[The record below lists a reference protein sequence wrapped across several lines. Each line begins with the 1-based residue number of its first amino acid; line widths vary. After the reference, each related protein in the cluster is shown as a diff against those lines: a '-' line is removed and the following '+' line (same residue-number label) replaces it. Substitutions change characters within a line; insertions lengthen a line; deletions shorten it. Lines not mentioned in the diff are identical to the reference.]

1 MESSKTA
8 RGLSTAHRGCD
19 AISRASSSRRVSS
32 STAESFLGHRR
43 CAVTTNE
50 LNTGLWSLCV
60 SARVEPYDVC
70 DTSRPRHNTRSHHAG
85 VRFFFSSFAFTAG
98 AVGCSEPSPGSSASP
113 APEYVCVPG
122 RYLYVGANAT
132 GASVQP
138 ANALPAA
145 RSSDSWSAPSSEAY
159 RLARSAA
166 YAERTR
172 KSSRAVCEVPEPAS
186 AVAIAESRPRTW
198 SSARFRR

>member
-60 SARVEPYDVC
+60 SARVEPYDVR
-70 DTSRPRHNTRSHHAG
+70 DTSRPRHNTRSHHAACVSSSPPSRSPRARSVLRAVARLVG
-85 VRFFFSSFAFTAG
+85 VARA
-98 AVGCSEPSPGSSASP
+98 
-113 APEYVCVPG
+113 EYVCVPG
-122 RYLYVGANAT
+122 GTCTGANAT

-145 RSSDSWSAPSSEAY
+145 RSSDSWSAPSSGRTAS
-159 RLARSAA
+159 RALRRARSARGNLA
-166 YAERTR
+166 RGLR
-172 KSSRAVCEVPEPAS
+172 SPRARR
-186 AVAIAESRPRTW
+186 VAIAESRPRTW